1 MSPSGPH
8 SLASLD
14 GEIMLA
20 SEAMIPATDE
30 GFVRGDGAFEVVR
43 VYDGVA
49 FAMDEHLARMERTG
63 AGLRLPID
71 LEAVRADA
79 HRLLAHVAA
88 DSEHVED
95 HRLLRLIVTR
105 GGRRVLMTEQL
116 HDSPE
121 RIRLLSTTYAPTRI
135 LDGVKSL
142 SYAANMLA
150 TRLARDAGFDDAVLV
165 TPHGRVLEAPT
176 RSVFWVTDG
185 ELCTVPLSEHILA
198 SITRAIVLEVC
209 SVRERSI
216 TLEEL
221 YGADEVFLASTTR
234 EVHPVSAI
242 DDREYS
248 EVSPV
253 TARTAERV
261 TARVRERLAA
271 VASASA

>member
-43 VYDGVA
+43 IHDGIP
-49 FAMDEHLARMERTG
+49 FALDEHLARMERS
-63 AGLRLPID
+63 AANLRLPLD

-79 HRLLAHVAA
+79 HRLLAQATA
-88 DSEHVED
+88 DPGHCSD
-95 HRLLRLIVTR
+95 HQLLRLIVTR
-105 GGRRVLMTEQL
+105 GGRRVLITEQL
-116 HDSPE
+116 LAAPE

-150 TRLARDAGFDDAVLV
+150 TRLAKEAGYDDAVLV

-176 RSVFWVTDG
+176 RSIFWVSDG
-185 ELCTVPLSEHILA
+185 ALCTTPLSEHILA
-198 SITRAIVLEVC
+198 SITRAMVIDLCDVN
-209 SVRERSI
+209 ERSI

-221 YGADEVFLASTTR
+221 YAADEVFVASTTR
-234 EVHPVSAI
+234 EVHPVAAV
-242 DDREYS
+242 DDHAYPGP
-248 EVSPV
+248 SPV
-253 TARTAERV
+253 TERTAELV
-261 TARVRERLAA
+261 MARVRERLARG
-271 VASASA
+271 

>member
-8 SLASLD
+8 SLCSVD

-20 SEAMIPATDE
+20 SEAMIPAVDD

-43 VYDGVA
+43 VHDGVP

-79 HRLLAHVAA
+79 HRLLAHAAA
-88 DSEHVED
+88 DSEHAED

-105 GGRRVLMTEQL
+105 GGHRVLITERL
-116 HDSPE
+116 PDAPE
-121 RIRLLSTTYAPTRI
+121 RLRLLSTTYAPTRV
-135 LDGVKSL
+135 LDGLKSL

-150 TRLARDAGFDDAVLV
+150 TRLAKEAGFDDALLV

-176 RSVFWVTDG
+176 RAVFWVSGG
-185 ELCTVPLSEHILA
+185 ELCTVPLSEPILA
-198 SITRAIVLEVC
+198 SITRAVVLGVC
-209 SVRERSI
+209 EVRERSI

-221 YGADEVFLASTTR
+221 YAADEVFLASTTR
-234 EVHPVSAI
+234 EVHPVAAI
-242 DDREYS
+242 DDHEYP
-248 EVSPV
+248 ETAPV
-253 TARTAERV
+253 TERTAERV
-261 TARVRERLAA
+261 MARVRERLLAA
-271 VASASA
+271 ASE

>member
-43 VYDGVA
+43 VYDGIP
-49 FAMDEHLARMERTG
+49 FALDEHLARMRRSAEN
-63 AGLRLPID
+63 LRLAVD

-79 HRLLAHVAA
+79 YRLLAEASA
-88 DSEHVED
+88 DGAHVED
-95 HRLLRLIVTR
+95 HRLLRIIATR
-105 GGRRVLMTEQL
+105 GGRRVLITEQL
-116 HDSPE
+116 LESPE

-150 TRLARDAGFDDAVLV
+150 SRLAREAGYDDAVLV

-176 RSVFWVTDG
+176 RSIFWVRDR
-185 ELCTVPLSEHILA
+185 ELCTTPLSEHILA

-209 SVRERSI
+209 EVRERSI

-234 EVHPVSAI
+234 EVHPVAAV
-242 DDREYS
+242 DDHEYPGP
-248 EVSPV
+248 SPI
-253 TARTAERV
+253 TEDTAERV
-261 TARVRERLAA
+261 MARVRERLAA
-271 VASASA
+271 A